1 MDGNEK
7 DYLIEEIYPVLM
19 NVMNEAILNGHTPM
33 EVFGLLLGF
42 IANEF
47 RRYGYHHDDWASFLE
62 TMSVVEWP
70 VVTKPSKPN
79 LTLVK

>member
-7 DYLIEEIYPVLM
+7 DYLIEEIYPILIG
-19 NVMNEAILNGHTPM
+19 VMNEALIKGHTPM

-42 IANEF
+42 TANEF
-47 RRYGYHHDDWASFLE
+47 RRYGYKQEDWAEFLE
-62 TMSVVEWP
+62 VMSECEWP
-70 VVTKPSKPN
+70 DPEKPKPK

>member
-7 DYLIEEIYPVLM
+7 DYLIEEVYPILM
-19 NVMNEAILNGHTPM
+19 GVMNESIKKGHTPM

-47 RRYGYHHDDWASFLE
+47 RRYGYSQEEWVEFLVM
-62 TMSVVEWP
+62 MSECKWP
-70 VVTKPSKPN
+70 ETKPTRPT